1 MRENKSKDVVY
12 RFRRYL
18 QTGVLVASQMTLLQT
33 DVGLQRGQTGQV
45 DAVRK
50 LTVSHRL
57 AVAALV
63 VQFT

>member
-1 MRENKSKDVVY
+1 MVY
-12 RFRRYL
+12 RYVSKIYL
-18 QTGVLVASQMTLLQT
+18 QTGVLVTGQMTLLKT
-33 DVGLQRGQTGQV
+33 DVGLQGGQTGQV

>member
-1 MRENKSKDVVY
+1 MVY
-12 RFRRYL
+12 RYVSKIYL
-18 QTGVLVASQMTLLQT
+18 QTGVLVTSQMALLKT
-33 DVGLQRGQTGQV
+33 DVGLQGGQTGQV